1 MLLRLV
7 KGAYWD
13 YETVVNRQK
22 GWPVPV
28 FLKKEETD
36 SNYED
41 LTRIL
46 LENIE

>member
-13 YETVVNRQK
+13 YETVVNRHK